1 MNTTQT
7 TSKSGK
13 KVKYNSL
20 YTFIRNVR
28 NIIALSCIVFII
40 FSSFNISYSQDSS
53 KKKNDSGLTSSGKKS
68 QDTLQKNTLQI
79 DTNKIV
85 NQIDTNKK
93 ETQKIDS
100 LLTAPIKENNLTN
113 TKLFIYIL
121 LSVLGLSLFFF
132 IFIQT
137 LFKTFHKK
145 RSTRQSMM
153 LSWSLFLIVSILW
166 IFVIW
171 GIVANLWSSA
181 AFMVVLIFLFII
193 GLIMTIIS
201 IKSR

>member
-1 MNTTQT
+1 MIQL
-7 TSKSGK
+7 TSIKRK
-13 KVKYNSL
+13 KLNLNNRVIL
-20 YTFIRNVR
+20 
-28 NIIALSCIVFII
+28 FII
-40 FSSFNISYSQDSS
+40 FLFIIISYTGGNLYSQDSL
-53 KKKNDSGLTSSGKKS
+53 KKHKDTTLTSSGKKT
-68 QDTLQKNTLQI
+68 QDTTQKNTLQI

-93 ETQKIDS
+93 EPQKVDS
-100 LLTAPIKENNLTN
+100 LLTAPLKEDKMTN

-121 LSVLGLSLFFF
+121 LSVLGLGLFYY
-132 IFIQT
+132 IFVQT

-166 IFVIW
+166 IFIIW
-171 GIVANLWSSA
+171 GIVANFWSSA
-181 AFMVVLIFLFII
+181 AFMTVLIFLFII

-201 IKSR
+201 VKSR

>member
-7 TSKSGK
+7 TSKK
-13 KVKYNSL
+13 EKTLKYNTY
-20 YTFIRNVR
+20 YTITGNIK
-28 NIIALSCIVFII
+28 NIIALCCIVLII
-40 FSSFNISYSQDSS
+40 FSFTNISYSQDSIR
-53 KKKNDSGLTSSGKKS
+53 KKKDSTLTSSGKKS
-68 QDTLQKNTLQI
+68 QDTIQKNTLQI
-79 DTNKIV
+79 DTGKIV

-93 ETQKIDS
+93 EPQKIDS

-121 LSVLGLSLFFF
+121 LSVLGMGLFFF

-171 GIVANLWSSA
+171 GIVANFWNSA

-193 GLIMTIIS
+193 GIIMTIIS

>member
-1 MNTTQT
+1 MIQLISIKKKIINTVFR
-7 TSKSGK
+7 TS
-13 KVKYNSL
+13 V
-20 YTFIRNVR
+20 
-28 NIIALSCIVFII
+28 LSVCFLI
-40 FSSFNISYSQDSS
+40 FLFLFNNISFSQDSV
-53 KKKNDSGLTSSGKKS
+53 KKKKDTIITSLGNKTT
-68 QDTLQKNTLQI
+68 DTTQKNTLQI

-85 NQIDTNKK
+85 NQIDTSKK
-93 ETQKIDS
+93 EPQKIDS
-100 LLTAPIKENNLTN
+100 LLTAPLKENQMTN

-121 LSVLGLSLFFF
+121 LSVLGLGLFYF
-132 IFIQT
+132 IFVQT

-145 RSTRQSMM
+145 RSSRQSMM

-166 IFVIW
+166 IFIIW
-171 GIVANLWSSA
+171 GIVANFWTSA

>member
-1 MNTTQT
+1 MIQL
-7 TSKSGK
+7 TSIKRK
-13 KVKYNSL
+13 K
-20 YTFIRNVR
+20 
-28 NIIALSCIVFII
+28 LSQILRAVLFII
-40 FSSFNISYSQDSS
+40 LFIIISFTCRDIYSQDSI
-53 KKKNDSGLTSSGKKS
+53 KKKTDTTLSSSGKKS
-68 QDTLQKNTLQI
+68 TDTTQKNTLQI

-93 ETQKIDS
+93 VPEKVDS
-100 LLTAPIKENNLTN
+100 LLTAPLKEDKMTN

-121 LSVLGLSLFFF
+121 LSVLGLGLFYF
-132 IFIQT
+132 IFVQT

-166 IFVIW
+166 IFIIW
-171 GIVANLWSSA
+171 GIVANFWSSA
-181 AFMVVLIFLFII
+181 AFMTVLIFLFII

-201 IKSR
+201 LKSR